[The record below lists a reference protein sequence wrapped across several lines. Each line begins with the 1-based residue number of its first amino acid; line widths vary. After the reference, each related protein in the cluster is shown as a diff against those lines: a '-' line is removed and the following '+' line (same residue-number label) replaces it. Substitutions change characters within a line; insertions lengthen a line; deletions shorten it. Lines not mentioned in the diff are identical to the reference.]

1 MTNVRGSAAVE
12 VIMSK
17 VERRIADAPKEHVI
31 EIEFYSRKGN
41 KDENLINGGG
51 EPFDAKSRWFSYLFA
66 RPVFLTSIEVIC
78 DGYASYDKFDV
89 EVDHVDGT
97 KHEERISVNS
107 GTVKLSLGKLSNGF
121 RFRPDKK
128 WLSDPKI
135 LRVTSTG
142 YTQAEFHE
150 FEWAIKEFQI
160 SLSDLE
166 RREKKLEVQQAELSA
181 LKAERVEIESAVGKS
196 RAESEQLN
204 QLLNSTKETVS
215 KLETQEKDLR
225 QRNNSAEDTL
235 RNVSAQISKD
245 SEQLK
250 VLKHELR
257 LFPSEISGFV
267 KEGNRS
273 IGTYILIGLPFLAV
287 LVIILALI
295 FFNAVNLTQLYKEVE
310 SIDIW
315 TVFLTRIPFVLV
327 AIALIEASGY
337 VVGRLVFEVIRIN
350 RQRVE
355 FSKLSIIA
363 KDVSAASA
371 SRVEEMTDQEIFEA
385 ETQLKME
392 LLREH
397 MKNYVGN
404 EFEYKGT
411 GLIAAIK
418 GVADR
423 LSRKTTE

>member
-1 MTNVRGSAAVE
+1 
-12 VIMSK
+12 MSE
-17 VERRIADAPKEHVI
+17 VERSITGAPKAHAI

-51 EPFDAKSRWFSYLFA
+51 EPFDAKSRWFSYSFA
-66 RPVFLTSIEVIC
+66 RPVYLTSIEVTC

-97 KHEERISVNS
+97 RHEERISVNS
-107 GTVKLSLGKLSNGF
+107 GTVKLGLGKLVNGF

-128 WLSDPKI
+128 WFADTKI
-135 LRVTSTG
+135 LKVVSTG

-150 FEWAIKEFQI
+150 FERAIKEFQQ
-160 SLSDLE
+160 SLADLD
-166 RREKKLEVQQAELSA
+166 RREKKLDAQQTELAA
-181 LKAERVEIESAVGKS
+181 LKAERVEIESAVGKAK
-196 RAESEQLN
+196 AESEQLN
-204 QLLNSTKETVS
+204 QLLTSTKETVA
-215 KLETQEKDLR
+215 KLQTQEKDLR
-225 QRNNSAEDTL
+225 QKNNSAEETL
-235 RNVSAQISKD
+235 RNLSSHISKE
-245 SEQLK
+245 SEQLQL
-250 VLKHELR
+250 LKHELR

-273 IGTYILIGLPFLAV
+273 IITYIWIGVPFLAV
-287 LVIILALI
+287 LIVILTLI
-295 FFNAVNLTQLYKEVE
+295 FVNAVNLTQLYKEVE
-310 SIDIW
+310 NIDVW

-337 VVGRLVFEVIRIN
+337 VVGRLVFEVMRIN

-355 FSKLSIIA
+355 FAKLSIIA
-363 KDVSAASA
+363 KDVSAAVA
-371 SRVEEMTDQEIFEA
+371 TKVEGMTEQEVFEA

>member
-1 MTNVRGSAAVE
+1 
-12 VIMSK
+12 MSE
-17 VERRIADAPKEHVI
+17 VERSVEEAPKEHLI
-31 EIEFYSRKGN
+31 AIEFYSRKGN
-41 KDENLINGGG
+41 KDELLINGGE
-51 EPFDAKSRWFSYLFA
+51 EPFDAKARWFSYTFA
-66 RPVFLTSIEVIC
+66 RPVFLTKIEVVC

-89 EVDHVDGT
+89 EVEHVDGT
-97 KHEERISVNS
+97 KHEERIAVNS
-107 GTVKLSLGKLSNGF
+107 GTVRLGLGKLANGF
-121 RFRPDKK
+121 KFRPDKK
-128 WLSDPKI
+128 WFSEPKI
-135 LRVTSTG
+135 LSVTSTG
-142 YTQAEFHE
+142 YTQSEFHE
-150 FEWAIKEFQI
+150 FEWAIKGFEK
-160 SLSDLE
+160 SLADLE
-166 RREKKLEVQQAELSA
+166 RREKHLEDQQAELAA
-181 LKAERVEIESAVGKS
+181 LKAERVEIESAVGKAK
-196 RAESEQLN
+196 AESVQLN
-204 QLLNSTKETVS
+204 QLLSTTKDSVSKQQSLEKDLQQKNSSAEETSRNLTAQITKETQ
-215 KLETQEKDLR
+215 KLQELVR
-225 QRNNSAEDTL
+225 E
-235 RNVSAQISKD
+235 V
-245 SEQLK
+245 
-250 VLKHELR
+250 R

-273 IGTYILIGLPFLAV
+273 ISTYIWIGLPFLA
-287 LVIILALI
+287 ILAVILSLI

-327 AIALIEASGY
+327 AIAIIEASGY

-355 FSKLSIIA
+355 FAKLSIIA

-371 SRVEEMTDQEIFEA
+371 AKAEGMTEQEVFDA

-423 LSRKTTE
+423 LSHKPTE

>member
-1 MTNVRGSAAVE
+1 
-12 VIMSK
+12 MSE
-17 VERRIADAPKEHVI
+17 VERSIADAPKEHLI
-31 EIEFYSRKGN
+31 AIEFYSRKGN
-41 KDENLINGGG
+41 KDEHLINGGG
-51 EPFDAKSRWFSYLFA
+51 EPFDAKSRWFSYSFA
-66 RPVFLTSIEVIC
+66 RPVYLTSIEVTC

-97 KHEERISVNS
+97 KHEERIAVNS
-107 GTVKLSLGKLSNGF
+107 GTVKLSLGKLANGF

-135 LRVTSTG
+135 LKVASTG

-150 FEWAIKEFQI
+150 FEWAIREFQR
-160 SLSDLE
+160 SLADLD
-166 RREKKLEVQQAELSA
+166 RREKKLEAQQTELAA
-181 LKAERVEIESAVGKS
+181 LKAERVEIESAVGKAK
-196 RAESEQLN
+196 AESDQLN
-204 QLLNSTKETVS
+204 QLLSSTKEAVA
-215 KLETQEKDLR
+215 KLQTQEKDLR
-225 QRNNSAEDTL
+225 QKNNSAEESL
-235 RNVSAQISKD
+235 RNLMAQISKETERRD
-245 SEQLK
+245 
-250 VLKHELR
+250 ELVREVR

-273 IGTYILIGLPFLAV
+273 IWTYIWIGLPFLAV
-287 LVIILALI
+287 LVVILTLI
-295 FFNAVNLTQLYKEVE
+295 FVNAVNLTQLYKEVE

-355 FSKLSIIA
+355 FAKLSIIA
-363 KDVSAASA
+363 KDVSAAA
-371 SRVEEMTDQEIFEA
+371 ATRVEGMTEQEVFDA

-423 LSRKTTE
+423 LSRKPTE